1 MSCALGISQLKRL
14 EAILQRR
21 EEIARTYHDK
31 LKTIPGLKLPPM
43 ELPRRKLS
51 WFVYVVRVSKEFSQ
65 MHRDWIMN
73 EMHRRGIACGRYFAP
88 IHLQPAYRS
97 ASIPQAN
104 LPVTESESSRCLA
117 LPFFNRLQDEQINE
131 VCGNLGEL
139 LQLASGK
146 STEELSVNL
155 SPNVLAQNSPD

>member
-1 MSCALGISQLKRL
+1 
-14 EAILQRR
+14 
-21 EEIARTYHDK
+21 
-31 LKTIPGLKLPPM
+31 
-43 ELPRRKLS
+43 
-51 WFVYVVRVSKEFSQ
+51 
-65 MHRDWIMN
+65 
-73 EMHRRGIACGRYFAP
+73 
-88 IHLQPAYRS
+88 
-97 ASIPQAN
+97 